1 MWKSHISRNAS
12 SSGSLVFLTMVG
24 TVEKLGAVSFGME
37 RRNWTMTAVVAVR
50 TLARASDGENR
61 ERNDE
66 RFREMDVGVLRVWV
80 WEREGPED
88 CGE

>member
-1 MWKSHISRNAS
+1 
-12 SSGSLVFLTMVG
+12 
-24 TVEKLGAVSFGME
+24 ME